1 MKDDILDS
9 TESEANMRVKQV
21 REALGLSQAEFSK
34 KVRLG
39 LGTIKN
45 IEGDRIKPNPR
56 YFDQIAEACGASI
69 IWLETGEGEMFRR
82 MTRREK
88 IANFVSEALADESD
102 DFKSQLILVLAALS
116 DDGWK
121 KLKVAANELRK
132 AEEKVKSEDEDS

>member
-21 REALGLSQAEFSK
+21 REALGLSQSEFSK

-56 YFDQIAEACGASI
+56 YFDQIAEACGASV
-69 IWLETGEGEMFRR
+69 IWLETGEGEMFRK

-88 IANFVSEALADESD
+88 IANFVSETLADESD
-102 DFKSQLILVLAALS
+102 DFKSQLILTLAALS
-116 DDGWK
+116 EDGWI
-121 KLKVAANELRK
+121 KLKAAAEELRK
-132 AEEKVKSEDEDS
+132 AEEKARSDDN

>member
-21 REALGLSQAEFSK
+21 REALGLSQSEFSK

-69 IWLETGEGEMFRR
+69 IWLETGEGEMFRK

-102 DFKSQLILVLAALS
+102 DFKSQLILTLAALS
-116 DDGWK
+116 EDGWK
-121 KLKVAANELRK
+121 KLKAAAEELRK
-132 AEEKVKSEDEDS
+132 AEEKARSDDN

>member
-56 YFDQIAEACGASI
+56 YFDQIAEACGVSI
-69 IWLETGEGEMFRR
+69 IWLETGEGEMFRK

-88 IANFVSEALADESD
+88 IANFVSEALADEND
-102 DFKSQLILVLAALS
+102 DFKSQHVLVLAALS
-116 DDGWK
+116 ADGWK

-132 AEEKVKSEDEDS
+132 AEEKVKSDDD

>member
-21 REALGLSQAEFSK
+21 REALGLSQSEFSK

-69 IWLETGEGEMFRR
+69 IWLETGEGEMFRK

-102 DFKSQLILVLAALS
+102 DFKSQLILTLAALS
-116 DDGWK
+116 EDGWK
-121 KLKVAANELRK
+121 KLKAAAEELRK
-132 AEEKVKSEDEDS
+132 AEEKARSEDS